1 MYNRDRQTDIHI
13 PLHTKH
19 VRTIFIVAL
28 NSHIFSYSRSVI
40 VILVPLKIKTV
51 QYFLSLSQYS
61 LYLLL
66 NGTLPPP
73 PFRLPPP
80 PPSLRIFRF
89 LYLQQDLY
97 SWIIV
102 LRSFIQHPFREL
114 VSTERGNE
122 VFILGDRRQLVS
134 FQCQGVVK
142 GANATHG
149 AF

>member
-40 VILVPLKIKTV
+40 VLLVPLKIKTV

-73 PFRLPPP
+73 PLSVFPLPPLP
-80 PPSLRIFRF
+80 CGSFVFCI
-89 LYLQQDLY
+89 Y
-97 SWIIV
+97 SKI
-102 LRSFIQHPFREL
+102 S
-114 VSTERGNE
+114 
-122 VFILGDRRQLVS
+122 ILGLLYYAHLFS
-134 FQCQGVVK
+134 
-142 GANATHG
+142 TLSES
-149 AF
+149 